1 MKCTWCQQLQ
11 IRNLTIAEILLP
23 WSIQETRCAQ
33 CQEKLS
39 LTATPCC
46 TLCMKQGQLSPCDE
60 CQLWQQKYPAYS
72 FTHHAFFQY
81 NDAFHD
87 WIYRYKFLGDYRLRK
102 TFSKEISHFFKQ
114 HPKSIVCAIPL
125 SSERQIERGFN
136 QSEALLSAANI
147 PTFDLLKKSQHTPAQ
162 AQKNRQERLAM
173 IQPFEA
179 TTLATTIQGKE
190 VVIFDDV
197 YTTGR
202 TLFYAAETLM
212 VFKPLKIRTLSL
224 AR

>member
-11 IRNLTIAEILLP
+11 IRNLKMTEILWPL
-23 WSIQETRCAQ
+23 SIQETRCEK
-33 CQEKLS
+33 CQEKLCPI
-39 LTATPCC
+39 TPPYCA
-46 TLCMKQGQLSPCDE
+46 LCMKQGQFSPCEE
-60 CQLWQQKYPAYS
+60 CQLWQQKYPTYS
-72 FTHHAFFQY
+72 FKHHSFFQY

-102 TFSKEISHFFKQ
+102 TFSKEISRFFKQ

-136 QSEALLSAANI
+136 QSEALLSAAKI
-147 PTFDLLKKSQHTPAQ
+147 PTVALLKKNQHTLAQ

-173 IQPFEA
+173 TQPFEA
-179 TTLATTIQGKE
+179 TPLATGIEGKE
-190 VVIFDDV
+190 VIIFDDI

-202 TLFYAAETLM
+202 TLFYASEILM
-212 VFKPLKIRTLSL
+212 AFKPLKIRTLSL